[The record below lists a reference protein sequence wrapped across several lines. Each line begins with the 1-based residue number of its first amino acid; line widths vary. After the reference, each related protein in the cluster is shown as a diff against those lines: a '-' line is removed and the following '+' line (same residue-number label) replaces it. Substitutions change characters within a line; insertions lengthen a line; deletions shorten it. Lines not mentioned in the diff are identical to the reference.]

1 MKIKA
6 TDLKRLTDLF
16 SEKKHH
22 NCSTK
27 NVSSVHDDS
36 ENTKENLHLRVW
48 YFLILTEHFWYRI
61 LG

>member
-6 TDLKRLTDLF
+6 TDLKRLNDLF

-27 NVSSVHDDS
+27 DVSSVHDDS
-36 ENTKENLHLRVW
+36 ENRIENLHLCV
-48 YFLILTEHFWYRI
+48 
-61 LG
+61 